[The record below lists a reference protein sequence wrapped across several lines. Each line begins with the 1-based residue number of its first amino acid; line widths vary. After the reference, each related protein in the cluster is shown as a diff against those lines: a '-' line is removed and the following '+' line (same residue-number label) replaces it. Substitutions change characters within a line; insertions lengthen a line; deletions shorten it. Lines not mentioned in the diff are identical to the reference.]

1 MWGRLLDGQDDCLE
15 RVFLWTG
22 WLWKRKLCV
31 ITTRNGNYVDSMTVW
46 KRVCRKIVC
55 VEMLCAERM
64 IVWKG

>member
-1 MWGRLLDGQDDCLE
+1 ME